1 MGSRGSG
8 AWWMRHGENLTYKT
22 RPLSEGPRVGI
33 LGAGAMGVKHL
44 EAWHKLGVPIGGL
57 YARNLERGRAAAE
70 PYGCPVYDS
79 VDALLSEVKIADV
92 CLPTLLHRSTV
103 RQAAAAGCQI
113 VCEKPLALDYEEGK
127 AIFRDCDEA
136 KVPIFIAMVVRFFPA
151 YRAVWE
157 RVSSGALG
165 QVQQIA
171 LKRVVSPP
179 PPNGSWFL
187 DDRLSGGVLCDLL
200 IHDIDYAMWLAG
212 DVTKVDARRDGQG
225 QSQYGHINL
234 EHAGGAS
241 SRIEGGWVESGGLQT
256 TIDINGS
263 RGRLQIAP
271 DQPLPFVDLPEED
284 PYVAQLRHFQD
295 SLASHTP
302 FLVTREE
309 VLRVMR
315 VVSAARESAACGRS
329 ILLAPE

>member
-1 MGSRGSG
+1 MSS
-8 AWWMRHGENLTYKT
+8 KT
-22 RPLSEGPRVGI
+22 GIPSEVRRVGI
-33 LGAGAMGVKHL
+33 LGAGAMGVQHL

-57 YARNLERGRAAAE
+57 YARNVERGREVAE

-79 VDALLSEVKIADV
+79 VDALVNEVEIADI
-92 CLPTLLHRSTV
+92 CLPTTLHQSTV
-103 RQAAAAGCQI
+103 RQAAEAGCQI
-113 VCEKPLALDYEEGK
+113 VCEKPLALDYEEGE
-127 AIFRDCDEA
+127 AILRDCDRA
-136 KVPIFIAMVVRFFPA
+136 KVRIFLAMVVRFFPV
-151 YRAVWE
+151 YRAAWE
-157 RVSSGALG
+157 RVRSGAMG
-165 QVQQIA
+165 QLEQIA

-212 DVTKVDARRDGQG
+212 DVTKVDARREGQG
-225 QSQYGHINL
+225 QSQYGYINL

-256 TIDINGS
+256 TIDISGS
-263 RGRLQIAP
+263 HERLQIAP
-271 DQPLPFVDLPEED
+271 DCPLPFVDLPTED

-295 SLASHTP
+295 SLANDTP

-315 VVSAARESAACGRS
+315 VVSAARASAKSGRS
-329 ILLAPE
+329 IVLAPE

>member
-1 MGSRGSG
+1 
-8 AWWMRHGENLTYKT
+8 
-22 RPLSEGPRVGI
+22 LSSKREIPSERLRVGI

-57 YARNLERGRAAAE
+57 YARNVERGRAAAE

-79 VDALLSEVKIADV
+79 VDALLSKVEIADV
-92 CLPTLLHRSTV
+92 CLPTLLHRGSV
-103 RQAAAAGCQI
+103 QQAAKAGCQI
-113 VCEKPLALDYEEGK
+113 VCEKPLALDYGEAE

-136 KVPIFIAMVVRFFPA
+136 KIRIFIAMVVRFFPV
-151 YRAVWE
+151 YRAVWD

-165 QVQQIA
+165 QVEQIA
-171 LKRVVSPP
+171 LKRIVSPP

-212 DVTKVDARRDGQG
+212 DVTKVDARREGQG
-225 QSQYGHINL
+225 QSQYGHIHL
-234 EHAGGAS
+234 DHAGGVS

-256 TIDINGS
+256 TIDISGS
-263 RGRLQIAP
+263 RESLQIAP
-271 DQPLPFVDLPEED
+271 NRPLPFADLPEED

-295 SLASHTP
+295 SLASQMP

-315 VVSAARESAACGRS
+315 VVSAVRESAEHGRS
-329 ILLAPE
+329 IVLAPE

>member
-1 MGSRGSG
+1 MSS
-8 AWWMRHGENLTYKT
+8 KT
-22 RPLSEGPRVGI
+22 GIPSEGRRVGI
-33 LGAGAMGVKHL
+33 LGAGAMGVTHL

-57 YARNLERGRAAAE
+57 YARNVERGREVAE

-79 VDALLSEVKIADV
+79 VDALVSEVGIADV
-92 CLPTLLHRSTV
+92 CLPTTLHKSTV
-103 RQAAAAGCQI
+103 RLAAEAGCQI
-113 VCEKPLALDYEEGK
+113 VCEKPLALDYEEGE
-127 AIFRDCDEA
+127 AIFRDCDQA
-136 KVPIFIAMVVRFFPA
+136 KVRIFLAMVVRFFPV
-151 YRAVWE
+151 YRAAWE
-157 RVSSGALG
+157 TVRSGELG
-165 QVQQIA
+165 QLEQIA

-179 PPNGSWFL
+179 PPTGSWFL

-212 DVTKVDARRDGQG
+212 DVTKVNARREGQG
-225 QSQYGHINL
+225 QSQYGYINL

-256 TIDINGS
+256 TIDIGGS
-263 RGRLQIAP
+263 RERLEIAP
-271 DQPLPFVDLPEED
+271 DRPLPFVDLPTED

-295 SLASHTP
+295 SLANDTP

-315 VVSAARESAACGRS
+315 VVSAARESAESGRS
-329 ILLAPE
+329 VVLAPE

>member
-1 MGSRGSG
+1 LSV
-8 AWWMRHGENLTYKT
+8 KT
-22 RPLSEGPRVGI
+22 EIPSPGLRVGI

-44 EAWHKLGVPIGGL
+44 EAWHELGVPIGGL
-57 YARNLERGRAAAE
+57 YARNRERGRAAAE
-70 PYGCPVYDS
+70 LYGCPVFDS
-79 VDALLSEVKIADV
+79 VDALLSEVQIADV
-92 CLPTLLHRSTV
+92 CLPTLLHRDAV
-103 RQAAAAGCQI
+103 RQAAEAGCQI

-136 KVPIFIAMVVRFFPA
+136 KVRIFIAMVVRFFPA

-157 RVSSGALG
+157 SVRSGSLG
-165 QVQQIA
+165 QVEQIA

-179 PPNGSWFL
+179 PPDGSWFL

-212 DVTKVDARRDGQG
+212 DVTKIDARREGQG
-225 QSQYGHINL
+225 QSQYGRIHL
-234 EHAGGAS
+234 EHAGGAT

-256 TIDINGS
+256 TIDVSGS
-263 RGRLQIAP
+263 RERLQIAP
-271 DQPLPFVDLPEED
+271 DRPLPFVDLPKED

-295 SLASHTP
+295 SLASGMP
-302 FLVTREE
+302 FLVSRQD

-315 VVSAARESAACGRS
+315 VVSAARESAEHGRS

>member
-1 MGSRGSG
+1 LSSNI
-8 AWWMRHGENLTYKT
+8 E
-22 RPLSEGPRVGI
+22 PLSEEQRVGI

-44 EAWHKLGVPIGGL
+44 EAWHKLGVPIAGL
-57 YARNLERGRAAAE
+57 YARNVDRGRAAAE

-79 VDALLSEVKIADV
+79 VDALLSEVEIADV
-92 CLPTLLHRSTV
+92 CLPTLLHRGTV
-103 RQAAAAGCQI
+103 RQAANAGCQI
-113 VCEKPLALDYEEGK
+113 VCEKPLALDYQDGE

-136 KVPIFIAMVVRFFPA
+136 KVRIFIAMVVRFFPA
-151 YRAVWE
+151 YRAAWE

-165 QVQQIA
+165 EVEQIA

-212 DVTKVDARRDGQG
+212 DVTKVDARREGEG
-225 QSQYGHINL
+225 RSQYGHIHL
-234 EHAGGAS
+234 EHAGGAT

-256 TIDINGS
+256 TIDISGS
-263 RGRLQIAP
+263 RERLQITP
-271 DQPLPFVDLPEED
+271 DPPNED

-295 SLASHTP
+295 SLASDKP

-315 VVSAARESAACGRS
+315 VVSAARESAESGRS
-329 ILLAPE
+329 IVLAAG

>member
-1 MGSRGSG
+1 LS
-8 AWWMRHGENLTYKT
+8 AKT
-22 RPLSEGPRVGI
+22 GIPSEGWRVGI

-57 YARNLERGRAAAE
+57 YARNVDRGRAAAE
-70 PYGCPVYDS
+70 PYGCAVYDS
-79 VDALLSEVKIADV
+79 VDALVSEVEIADV
-92 CLPTLLHRSTV
+92 CLPTLLHQGAV
-103 RQAAAAGCQI
+103 RQAAEAGCQI
-113 VCEKPLALDYEEGK
+113 VCEKPLALDYEVGK
-127 AIFRDCDEA
+127 AIFRDCDQA
-136 KVPIFIAMVVRFFPA
+136 KVRIFIAMVVRFFPA
-151 YRAVWE
+151 YRAAWE
-157 RVSSGALG
+157 AVCSGGLG
-165 QVQQIA
+165 QVEQIA

-212 DVTKVDARRDGQG
+212 DVTKVDARREGQG
-225 QSQYGHINL
+225 QSQYGYINL
-234 EHAGGAS
+234 EHARGAS

-256 TIDINGS
+256 TIDIGGS
-263 RGRLQIAP
+263 RERLQIAP
-271 DQPLPFVDLPEED
+271 DRPLPFVDLPQED

-295 SLASHTP
+295 SLANDLP

-315 VVSAARESAACGRS
+315 VVSASRESAEYGRS
-329 ILLAPE
+329 IVLAPA

>member
-1 MGSRGSG
+1 LSS
-8 AWWMRHGENLTYKT
+8 KT
-22 RPLSEGPRVGI
+22 GIPSEGLRVGI

-57 YARNLERGRAAAE
+57 YARDVERGRAAAD

-79 VDALLSEVKIADV
+79 VDALLSKVEIADI

-103 RQAAAAGCQI
+103 RQAAKAGCQI
-113 VCEKPLALDYEEGK
+113 VCEKPLALDYEEGE

-136 KVPIFIAMVVRFFPA
+136 KVRIFVAMVVRFFPA
-151 YRAVWE
+151 YRAARE
-157 RVSSGALG
+157 RVRSGALG
-165 QVQQIA
+165 QVEQIA

-212 DVTKVDARRDGQG
+212 DVTKVDARREGQG

-241 SRIEGGWVESGGLQT
+241 SRIEGGWVESGGLKT
-256 TIDINGS
+256 TIDISGS
-263 RGRLQIAP
+263 RERLQIAADRP
-271 DQPLPFVDLPEED
+271 PPFVDLPKED

-295 SLASHTP
+295 SLASHLP
-302 FLVTREE
+302 FLVTRQE

-315 VVSAARESAACGRS
+315 VVSAARQSAEYGRS
-329 ILLAPE
+329 IILAPE

>member
-1 MGSRGSG
+1 LSSKTGIPSG
-8 AWWMRHGENLTYKT
+8 EL
-22 RPLSEGPRVGI
+22 RVGI
-33 LGAGAMGVKHL
+33 FGAGAMGVKHL

-57 YARNLERGRAAAE
+57 YARNVDRGRAAAE

-79 VDALLSEVKIADV
+79 VDALLSKVQIADI

-103 RQAAAAGCQI
+103 QQAAKAGCQI
-113 VCEKPLALDYEEGK
+113 VCEKPLALDYEEGE

-136 KVPIFIAMVVRFFPA
+136 KVRIFIAMVVRFFPV
-151 YRAVWE
+151 YRAAWE

-165 QVQQIA
+165 QVEQTA

-179 PPNGSWFL
+179 PPTGSWFL

-212 DVTKVDARRDGQG
+212 DVTKVNARRDGHG
-225 QSQYGHINL
+225 QSQYGHIDL

-256 TIDINGS
+256 TIDISGS
-263 RGRLQIAP
+263 REKLQISP
-271 DQPLPFVDLPEED
+271 DHPLPFVDLPKED

-295 SLASHTP
+295 SLAGNIP

-315 VVSAARESAACGRS
+315 VVSAARESADQGRS
-329 ILLAPE
+329 ILLAPK

>member
-1 MGSRGSG
+1 LSS
-8 AWWMRHGENLTYKT
+8 KT
-22 RPLSEGPRVGI
+22 GIPAEVRRVGI
-33 LGAGAMGVKHL
+33 LGAGAMGVTHL

-57 YARNLERGRAAAE
+57 YARNVERGRAVAE

-79 VDALLSEVKIADV
+79 VDALVSEVEIADV
-92 CLPTLLHRSTV
+92 CLPTTLHRSTV
-103 RQAAAAGCQI
+103 RQAAEAGCQI
-113 VCEKPLALDYEEGK
+113 VCEKPLALDYEEGE
-127 AIFRDCDEA
+127 AILRDCDQA
-136 KVPIFIAMVVRFFPA
+136 KVRIFLAMVVRFFPV
-151 YRAVWE
+151 YRAAWD
-157 RVSSGALG
+157 RVRSGELG
-165 QVQQIA
+165 QVEQIA

-179 PPNGSWFL
+179 PPTGSWFL

-212 DVTKVDARRDGQG
+212 DVTKVNARRVGQG
-225 QSQYGHINL
+225 QSQYGYINL

-256 TIDINGS
+256 TIDIGGS

-271 DQPLPFVDLPEED
+271 DRPLPFVDLPTED

-295 SLASHTP
+295 SLANDAP
-302 FLVTREE
+302 FLITREE

-315 VVSAARESAACGRS
+315 VVSAARESAESGRS
-329 ILLAPE
+329 IVLAAE